1 MKKIIQSYKT
11 GKIQLVE
18 VPVPSLKKAF
28 VLVRNVSSL
37 LSIGTE
43 KYMLEIGKKSLL
55 GKALAR
61 PDLVSDVIAK
71 VKAEGAF
78 KAYKES
84 MARLDNP
91 VPLGY
96 SCAGIVIDVGEDVQ
110 EFKNGDRVACT
121 GSGYASHAEVVSVPE
136 NLCVKIP
143 QNVDFESASFVA
155 LGGIALQAVRIG
167 SPTLGHRVAVIG
179 LGLLGQITVQ
189 LLRSAGCHVFGTD
202 ISEEKVNMAM
212 DYGAEKGTVSGKKDV
227 TSAARKFAPNGFDSV
242 IIMAATKTNEPLELA
257 AKIAG
262 ERAKIV
268 ATGLIGLKVPR
279 RTFFEKE
286 LDLVVSRAWGPGV
299 FDPLYSEKNI
309 DYPFA
314 YGRWTAKRNLEE
326 FIHQLSA
333 GSVRVNHLVTHRFPI
348 EKALEAYSLI
358 LKAKEPHIGVIIEYP
373 GSSDSLSVPGYL
385 LKEKKLSLRT
395 NQRALDDVARPTPC
409 VGFIGAGL
417 FATGTLLP
425 ILRSLK
431 SVRLKGVATAT
442 GIKGQ
447 HVAKKFGFESFTT
460 DYRELLNDDEI
471 DVIFVL
477 TRHGSHAH
485 FITEALKA
493 GKDLY
498 VEKPLCIN
506 EGQLKEIVST
516 YESLITNNQSP
527 RLMVGFNRR
536 FAPTTQQAIRLLSK
550 IPRPLMITV
559 RANVAYIPADSW
571 VHDQEEGGG
580 NIVGEACHF
589 VDLIQAL
596 TGSKPVSVHAQSLR
610 SENQGLVAEDNV
622 ALTLTMADGS
632 IGTIIYTT
640 GGDKAFER
648 ERVEIFGGGAVCV
661 IENFSRLTWSQHG
674 RKKRLGHLFSRV
686 DRGYQ
691 AEIEALVNALQ
702 KGNSMP
708 VPFEEYVDTT
718 QTTFAAMESLRSGK
732 PVVIH

>member
-121 GSGYASHAEVVSVPE
+121 GSGYASHAQVVSVPE

-268 ATGLIGLKVPR
+268 ATGLIGLEVPR